1 MRTDGSAEGWITAA
15 DEASEP
21 ALEGRSFEQQVAA
34 AGLASEPDVSAE
46 AVDQPRVAA
55 ARMSAAEAQ
64 DVAQVQL
71 DGSAGHRSRG

>member
-1 MRTDGSAEGWITAA
+1 MRTDGGAEGWVTVA
-15 DEASEP
+15 DEAGEP

-34 AGLASEPDVSAE
+34 AGLAAEPDVSAE
-46 AVDQPRVAA
+46 AVDEPRVAA
-55 ARMSAAEAQ
+55 ARMSTAEAQ